1 MELQKISIL
10 TPTYNRN
17 YLLGFYLENIKCQ
30 DYPHHLLEVVID
42 DDGTNKFIPNNKIDY
57 VKNILAPIELKYLYY
72 KNKRTIGEKRNNLVK
87 KASSKIIINFDDD
100 DIYQQSI
107 ISYCYYN
114 LKSSPKI
121 SLVGTNQMIFCYI
134 NDNFKISAIQ
144 CNHKRLIHESGMM
157 MKKKHWKS
165 QGGYEKTSRG
175 EGCSLIDGHNL
186 DNIKLLECKN
196 MLYCICHDNN
206 TINKDRFNNENDN
219 QEHME
224 ISDYLKDL
232 IIKSFKKTF

>member
-10 TPTYNRN
+10 TPTYNRH

-42 DDGTNKFIPNNKIDY
+42 DDGKDKFIPNNKIDY
-57 VKNILAPIELKYLYY
+57 VKNILAPIKLKYLYY
-72 KNKRTIGEKRNNLVK
+72 NNKRSIGEKRNNLVK
-87 KASSKIIINFDDD
+87 NASNKIVINFDDD
-100 DIYQQSI
+100 DIYQECI
-107 ISYCYYN
+107 ISYSYYN
-114 LKSSPKI
+114 LKSNSKI
-121 SLVGTNQMIFCYI
+121 GLTGTNQMIFCYI

-157 MKKKHWKS
+157 MTKKHWKS
-165 QGGYEKTSRG
+165 QGGYAKTSRG

-186 DNIKLLECKN
+186 DCIKLLECNK

-206 TINKDRFNNENDN
+206 TINKDRFNNERDI
-219 QEHME
+219 QEHMK
-224 ISDYLKDL
+224 ISDNLKNL
-232 IIKSFKKTF
+232 IIKSFKQ

>member
-1 MELQKISIL
+1 MELQNISIL
-10 TPTYNRN
+10 TPTYNRS

-42 DDGTNKFIPNNKIDY
+42 DDGTDKFIPNNKIDY
-57 VKNILAPIELKYLYY
+57 VKNILAPIKLKYLYY

-87 KASSKIIINFDDD
+87 NASSKIVINFDDD
-100 DIYQQSI
+100 DIYQECI
-107 ISYCYYN
+107 ISYSFNN
-114 LKSSPKI
+114 LKSNSKI

-157 MKKKHWKS
+157 MTKKHWKS
-165 QGGYEKTSRG
+165 QGGFSKTSRG
-175 EGCSLIDGHNL
+175 EGCNLIDDHNP
-186 DNIKLLECKN
+186 DNIKLLECKY

-206 TINKDRFNNENDN
+206 TIDKERFNNENDN
-219 QEHME
+219 QPHMK
-224 ISDYLKDL
+224 ISDNLKNL
-232 IIKSFKKTF
+232 IIKSFKQ

>member
-1 MELQKISIL
+1 MV
-10 TPTYNRN
+10 
-17 YLLGFYLENIKCQ
+17 
-30 DYPHHLLEVVID
+30 EVLHSKD
-42 DDGTNKFIPNNKIDY
+42 F
-57 VKNILAPIELKYLYY
+57 
-72 KNKRTIGEKRNNLVK
+72 LVK
-87 KASSKIIINFDDD
+87 IEKPFFDF
-100 DIYQQSI
+100 
-107 ISYCYYN
+107 
-114 LKSSPKI
+114 
-121 SLVGTNQMIFCYI
+121 IFI
-134 NDNFKISAIQ
+134 LFPDPWP
-144 CNHKRLIHESGMM
+144 
-157 MKKKHWKS
+157 KKKHWKR